1 MLGLIIAFAGVFA
14 VIFAVYSQM
23 PEYKGIPK
31 PVFWEIRRSVMVA
44 CAGILVFLLGILI
57 ERAGV

>member
-1 MLGLIIAFAGVFA
+1 MLGLIIAFTGAFV

-31 PVFWEIRRSVMVA
+31 PVFWEMRKSV
-44 CAGILVFLLGILI
+44 
-57 ERAGV
+57 